1 VLGDP
6 DLTNGDVFEFANK
19 IGAFATYT
27 HPIGGDG
34 DPFAKD
40 VIANIPLKFLSDGE
54 LEPKMG
60 LELVSAWT
68 SPLGTG
74 NLWYR
79 LLNIGRPVVAM
90 SGTDGWVDFHRTSA
104 VGSGRV
110 YIRPLK
116 NDKASDRVIAGA
128 LAKRSFVTTGLILT
142 FSLGNGMKPGDIIN
156 SGKHP
161 YKLNITSTVGLEI
174 VKINLN
180 G

>member
-19 IGAFATYT
+19 IGAFATYA

-40 VIANIPLKFLSDGE
+40 VIANISLKFLSDGE

-60 LELVSAWT
+60 LELVCAWT

-90 SGTDGWVDFHRTSA
+90 SGTDG
-104 VGSGRV
+104 
-110 YIRPLK
+110 
-116 NDKASDRVIAGA
+116 
-128 LAKRSFVTTGLILT
+128 
-142 FSLGNGMKPGDIIN
+142 
-156 SGKHP
+156 
-161 YKLNITSTVGLEI
+161 
-174 VKINLN
+174 
-180 G
+180 